1 MSTPPSPTAVA
12 PIRVPA
18 GTTAMQA
25 LKDAGVPLKGP
36 DGAVVVRD
44 VATGD
49 LKDLTWAPDADAE
62 VEPVPAASADGRAVI
77 RHSTAHVLA
86 QAVQELFPG
95 TRLGIGPPVENGF
108 YYDFDP
114 ERPFTP
120 EDLTALEKKMRRSS
134 APGRTS
140 PAARSATPTRRP
152 SSRTSRTSSS

>member
-1 MSTPPSPTAVA
+1 MSAPPSPSTAA

-18 GTTAMQA
+18 GTTAQQA

-44 VATGD
+44 LTSGD
-49 LKDLTWAPDADAE
+49 LKDLAWVPDADAE
-62 VEPVPAASADGRAVI
+62 VEPVPAASPEGRAVI

-120 EDLTALEKKMRRSS
+120 EDLTALEKKMQEICLLY
-134 APGRTS
+134 TS
-140 PAARSATPTRRP
+140 DAADE
-152 SSRTSRTSSS
+152 